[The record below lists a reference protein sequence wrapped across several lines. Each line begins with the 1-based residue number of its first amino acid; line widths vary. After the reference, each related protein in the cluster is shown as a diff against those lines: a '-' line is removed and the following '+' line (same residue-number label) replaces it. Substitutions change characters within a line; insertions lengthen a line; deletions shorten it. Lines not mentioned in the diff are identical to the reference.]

1 METTKGGPGSKSNE
15 QDLEQQIA
23 QLMLCKP
30 LSEES
35 VKALCEKAKEI
46 LINESNVSAV
56 KPPVTICGDIH
67 GQFYDL

>member
-1 METTKGGPGSKSNE
+1 
-15 QDLEQQIA
+15 
-23 QLMLCKP
+23 MLCKP